1 MSRLPTPVRK
11 AMDADSIIAEVIGN
25 GAESALEELVD
36 AGYLTRTNDVN
47 EDRIKF
53 SAREGLSWSEAV
65 AVDCPVKK
73 EILLKLIDNPQTFFV
88 LYNTQ
93 KGKSAI
99 VSLEIRKW
107 ASDPIIKVVA
117 FLVVDNDKTLA
128 DQTKGGMEEVLNE
141 LELTAKVFL
150 LSSNSVEVTLEGI
163 RTYIDAYAGDKKG
176 RYKMPVVVGLN
187 NATQIKK
194 ILALMNHIKT
204 EVETDRS
211 PLRYG
216 VVFDEAD
223 KVYPAVR
230 DKKHTIGVQTVS
242 FASLVVD
249 SQFALYRLGFVTA
262 TEGDLMDEEYPEC
275 ANAYMHDVP
284 VSDPNYRAF
293 HTKDALIKVIRHRVI
308 DSNDVYAENILR
320 DNAKHFA
327 DKIALANGSMSYRKV
342 IINSGVKTGSM
353 ESFARRRVAAGGHA
367 ITVNQNGVTV
377 YRLGQ
382 EPVRESIKGKRF
394 GSVLFKLY
402 NELGLSDKPLFIIG
416 RRKVDRGVSFQFA
429 PTDGTAGLVWT
440 DMILGRID
448 DEDTAVQKA
457 GRLAGKVAKCPQ
469 YPGKL
474 TWWTDANT
482 AAMIRHHN
490 LMVDEANTLRGC
502 SALQAVTRATVSV
515 PKNVGGDVPS
525 EYGPQ
530 IPVIVQL
537 TDEEF
542 DRIPTGHG
550 HHERKRTM
558 VLSLLRKSNND
569 LATKLDTYED
579 KEITAPRELDS
590 GSYKTHIEATVNAAT
605 ARRPCSVTSSTLT
618 KEERKMGRVWNC
630 FIDKHSNPKR
640 LCFTYANPPKPE
652 SQDAHDSRGGG
663 GGPISPE

>member
-1 MSRLPTPVRK
+1 MSRLPTSTRK

-36 AGYLTRTNDVN
+36 AGYLTRTNDDN
-47 EDRIKF
+47 EDRVTF

-65 AVDCPVKK
+65 AIDCPVKK
-73 EILLKLIDNPQTFFV
+73 QILLRLIDNPHTFFV

-382 EPVRESIKGKRF
+382 EPVRESIKGKHF
-394 GSVLFKLY
+394 GSLLFKLY

-416 RRKVDRGVSFQFA
+416 RRKVDRGVSFHFA
-429 PTDGTAGLVWT
+429 PSDGTAGLIWT

-448 DEDTAVQKA
+448 DEETAVQKA
-457 GRLAGKVAKCPQ
+457 GRLAGKIAQCPQ
-469 YPGKL
+469 YPKEL
-474 TWWTDANT
+474 TWWTDAKT
-482 AAMIRHHN
+482 AAMIKHHN
-490 LMVDEANTLRGC
+490 SKVDEANKIPGC
-502 SALQAVTRATVSV
+502 SALQAVTRGEAEAIRTAVSAPLAETDSHLEEFATIDEVRARWSAV
-515 PKNVGGDVPS
+515 LTAAGKPLPKKKLRTPNEKDGVYVCSVGGD
-525 EYGPQ
+525 
-530 IPVIVQL
+530 
-537 TDEEF
+537 
-542 DRIPTGHG
+542 
-550 HHERKRTM
+550 
-558 VLSLLRKSNND
+558 
-569 LATKLDTYED
+569 
-579 KEITAPRELDS
+579 
-590 GSYKTHIEATVNAAT
+590 
-605 ARRPCSVTSSTLT
+605 SV
-618 KEERKMGRVWNC
+618 K
-630 FIDKHSNPKR
+630 
-640 LCFTYANPPKPE
+640 
-652 SQDAHDSRGGG
+652 QDADTIRQKYSGRSVANWGSAISEAEAGDYVHRIYAGYNSDGSVVFFLRWAKKDGEGTRDSRGGG
-663 GGPISPE
+663 GGPILPE